1 MRIAVLSDVHGN
13 LPALEASLDAIRRE
27 GVDAYACTGDLVGY
41 GPFPNE
47 CVEVV
52 AELAPAWVV
61 AGNHDLIALGRLS
74 GDRCIRLAR
83 ESLDWTRK
91 VLTEEARAHLS
102 ALPLRADAAH
112 GVVLA
117 HGSLEDPEEYTTKPD
132 QATRQLDRLAGEG
145 LAAPILLLGHTHRAW
160 AWSRDTGTL
169 KPTATGTLALTD
181 GAGVILNPGAVGQ
194 SRERHVHARFLVL
207 DLERRE
213 ARFFAI
219 PYDVARCREALLRCG
234 LPPSSYHLPPAR
246 VRPLRWAAGRA
257 LGLVAR
263 VGESK

>member
-1 MRIAVLSDVHGN
+1 VRIAVISDVHGN
-13 LPALEASLDAIRRE
+13 LPALEASLTAIRRQ

-52 AELAPAWVV
+52 AELAPTWV

-83 ESLDWTRK
+83 ESLDWTRT
-91 VLTEEARAHLS
+91 VLTDESRAALA
-102 ALPLRADAAH
+102 ALPLRAGATG

-117 HGSLEDPEEYTTKPD
+117 HGSLEDPEEYTTTSE
-132 QATRQLDRLAGEG
+132 QAARQLDRLVAEG
-145 LAAPILLLGHTHRAW
+145 SAAPILLLGHTHRAW
-160 AWSRDTGTL
+160 AWSRDSGTL
-169 KPTATGTLALTD
+169 KPAGEGPLALTGD
-181 GAGVILNPGAVGQ
+181 VGVILNPGAVGQ
-194 SRERHVHARFLVL
+194 SREREVRARFLVL

-213 ARFFAI
+213 ATFFAV

-234 LPPSSYHLPPAR
+234 LPPGSYHLPPTR
-246 VRPLRWAAGRA
+246 LGPLRSAAHRA
-257 LGLVAR
+257 LRLTSRFGTTR
-263 VGESK
+263 